1 VQLLQIISTKLKTAQ
16 LQIGHNELTLLS
28 DKALLINKSKT
39 LVVSDIHLGKA
50 GHFRKYGIPVSKQVH
65 QHDLTLLSKLI
76 DEHKIKRLLIVGD
89 LFHSE
94 LNNEWN
100 LFVNFIKE
108 HQDVEPILVAGNHDK
123 YTKTVLSQE
132 LLIHETH
139 YSLNGLIFTHEP
151 LEIQA
156 IEKNEYNICGHIHPA
171 VRLNGKGRQSM
182 KLPCFYFG
190 EKQGIIPAF
199 GKFTGAAL
207 ISPKQNDKVFVITA
221 NSIIRVG

>member
-1 VQLLQIISTKLKTAQ
+1 MKTAQ
-16 LQIGHNELTLLS
+16 LQINHNELTLLS
-28 DKALLINKSKT
+28 DKALLLKKFKT

-50 GHFRKYGIPVSKQVH
+50 GHFRKFGIPISKQVH
-65 QHDLTLLSKLI
+65 QHDLTLLSKLVNKY
-76 DEHKIKRLLIVGD
+76 EVNRLLIVGD

-100 LFVNFIKE
+100 LFVNFIQE
-108 HQDVEPILVAGNHDK
+108 HPNVEPILVAGNHDK
-123 YTKTVLSQE
+123 YTKTVLSQQ
-132 LLIHETH
+132 LLIYETH
-139 YSLNGLIFTHEP
+139 YSLDGLIFTHEP

-156 IEKNEYNICGHIHPA
+156 IAKNQYNICGHIHPA
-171 VRLNGKGRQSM
+171 VQLNGKGRQRM

-221 NSIIRVG
+221 DSIIRVA